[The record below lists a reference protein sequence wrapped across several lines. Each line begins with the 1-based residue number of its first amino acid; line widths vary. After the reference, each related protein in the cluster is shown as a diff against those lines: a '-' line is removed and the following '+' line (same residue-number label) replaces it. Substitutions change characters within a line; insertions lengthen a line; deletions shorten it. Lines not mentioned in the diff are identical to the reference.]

1 MTHQGQKIDR
11 KLSQFTQVGYK
22 KGKSYVV
29 QALWFATLNLL
40 FVRWWMPR
48 KFRPVILRLF
58 GAKIGQNVFIRHN
71 IRILWPWKLEIG
83 NDCWLGEDLWIL
95 NLEPVKIGN
104 DVCLSQGVMLCTGSH
119 DFKST
124 SFGYRNAPIVIE
136 DGVWLAVQVLVLPGV
151 TVGRG
156 STILARNTISKNV
169 SQYSTIK

>member
-1 MTHQGQKIDR
+1 MTEQSQKIDR
-11 KLSQFTQVGYK
+11 KLSQFTQAGYK
-22 KGKSYVV
+22 KGRNYVV
-29 QALWFATLNLL
+29 QGLWFATLNLF
-40 FVRWWMPR
+40 FVKWWMPR
-48 KFRPVILRLF
+48 KLRPVILRLF

-95 NLEPVKIGN
+95 NLEPVKIGD
-104 DVCLSQGVMLCTGSH
+104 DVCVSQGVMLCTGSH
-119 DFKST
+119 NFKSI

-156 STILARNTISKNV
+156 STILAKNTVSKNV
-169 SQYSTIK
+169 TQYSTIK